1 MGTGRCPERV
11 GRPET
16 VVVVG
21 RPESLHRAGKAKQRD
36 GTVVVVA
43 VVVVM
48 TMSKCGSVSG
58 QLVVVVVVA
67 AVLVGTAFIS
77 VTMRRS
83 E

>member
-36 GTVVVVA
+36 GTVVVVL
-43 VVVVM
+43 VVM

-58 QLVVVVVVA
+58 QLVVVVVA
-67 AVLVGTAFIS
+67 AFLVGAFIS
-77 VTMRRS
+77 GTVRR